1 MERREGPVFISRNA
15 AIGLT
20 QGLPRGCP
28 TLKES
33 RPYDPRAGRVF
44 IDDVSV
50 SLAQA
55 WVSGVASMYPWLRNK
70 QRKTGPVHTECSWQT
85 VQL

>member
-55 WVSGVASMYPWLRNK
+55 WVFGVASMYPWL
-70 QRKTGPVHTECSWQT
+70 TEQT
-85 VQL
+85 EEDRPGAY